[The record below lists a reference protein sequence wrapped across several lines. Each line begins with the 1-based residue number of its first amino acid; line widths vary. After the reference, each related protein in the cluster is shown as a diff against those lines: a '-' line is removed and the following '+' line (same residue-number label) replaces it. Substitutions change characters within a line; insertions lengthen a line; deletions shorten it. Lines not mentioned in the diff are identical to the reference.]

1 MLMEI
6 FLECVGVHVFCQS
19 VVSNSLQNH
28 ELQHARL
35 PCPSLSPGVCSNSC
49 PLSQWCHPAIS
60 SSVTPFSSCPQ
71 SFPSSGSFT
80 MSWHFASGGQSIGA
94 SVSVSGL
101 PMNIQGWFSLN
112 WLFLSP
118 YYPRDSQESSP
129 TPQLQRIDSSALNL
143 LYGPILT
150 FKHDYRKGHSFEYMD
165 LCPQNDVSAFLYA
178 VKVDTVFLSKSKSF

>member
-1 MLMEI
+1 MEI
-6 FLECVGVHVFCQS
+6 FLECVWVHVLSQS
-19 VVSNSLQNH
+19 VVSNSLGNH

-35 PCPSLSPGVCSNSC
+35 PCSSLSPGVCSNLC

-101 PMNIQGWFSLN
+101 PMNIQDWFSLN
-112 WLFLSP
+112 RQFYLLTIQETLRSLLQHHGCK
-118 YYPRDSQESSP
+118 DSI
-129 TPQLQRIDSSALNL
+129 LQHSTFFMVQFSHSNMTTGKTIALTIWTFVHKTMYL
-143 LYGPILT
+143 L
-150 FKHDYRKGHSFEYMD
+150 
-165 LCPQNDVSAFLYA
+165 FLYA
-178 VKVDTVFLSKSKSF
+178 VKVDTVFLSRSKSF